1 MNAFLTLSK
10 EDGMAICKYSALEG
24 DMPTFPMDEKY
35 ITFLALHIIYFF
47 NCFRLY
53 LSIQC

>member
-35 ITFLALHIIYFF
+35 ITFLALHII
-47 NCFRLY
+47 CFLIVLGY
-53 LSIQC
+53 T